1 MFKLGY
7 YLKIPERPMFWG
19 QMWGT
24 AIVPLVNYGVTRLVL
39 DNIDHAML
47 KGIKHSVSWNALG
60 TKAWYS
66 ASILWVCMGQLQ
78 IVLDDDFLLICCAT
92 NNIGGNWTWKNVWLW
107 YVFSSFSLLFLS
119 LYTIP
124 VYLSSTTIHAAITM

>member
-66 ASILWVCMGQLQ
+66 ASILWVCHGSTCLTL
-78 IVLDDDFLLICCAT
+78 IVLDDMTFFTNLLC
-92 NNIGGNWTWKNVWLW
+92 NK
-107 YVFSSFSLLFLS
+107 
-119 LYTIP
+119 
-124 VYLSSTTIHAAITM
+124 

>member
-66 ASILWVCMGQLQ
+66 ASILWVCMGQL
-78 IVLDDDFLLICCAT
+78 LE
-92 NNIGGNWTWKNVWLW
+92 
-107 YVFSSFSLLFLS
+107 
-119 LYTIP
+119 
-124 VYLSSTTIHAAITM
+124 

>member
-66 ASILWVCMGQLQ
+66 ASILWVCHGTTCLSYNTL
-78 IVLDDDFLLICCAT
+78 IVIDDVFFTNLLC
-92 NNIGGNWTWKNVWLW
+92 NK
-107 YVFSSFSLLFLS
+107 
-119 LYTIP
+119 
-124 VYLSSTTIHAAITM
+124 

>member
-1 MFKLGY
+1 MYIGQALSLLSMFKLGY

-78 IVLDDDFLLICCAT
+78 IVLDDVFFTNLLC
-92 NNIGGNWTWKNVWLW
+92 NK
-107 YVFSSFSLLFLS
+107 
-119 LYTIP
+119 
-124 VYLSSTTIHAAITM
+124 